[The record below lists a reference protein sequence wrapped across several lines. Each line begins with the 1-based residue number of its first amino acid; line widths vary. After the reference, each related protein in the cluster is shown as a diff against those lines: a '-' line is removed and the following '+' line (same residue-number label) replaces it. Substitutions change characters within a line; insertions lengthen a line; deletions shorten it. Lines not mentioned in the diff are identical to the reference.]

1 MQADLLTKYDKPVPR
16 YTSYPTAPHFSEGIG
31 IEQYADWLGDL
42 PADLPLSIY
51 VHIPFCDSLCW
62 FCGCNMR
69 VVNRY
74 SSIRSYLGHLNDEID
89 AVAAAMG
96 HRPSVKHLHFGGGS
110 PDILKRDDIVSLVH
124 HLKDVLPFAR
134 DLEFAVEIDPRAAD
148 ISVIEGWAA
157 AGATRASIGVQDF
170 DPKVQK
176 AINREQSFDCTADAV
191 RSLRAAGVARI
202 NIDVM
207 YGLPY
212 QTADGVRR
220 TTSQVV
226 DIAPDRLALF
236 GYAHVPWM
244 KPHQRLIPED
254 ALADGAE
261 RWEQFE
267 AAAEILRQA
276 GYVWIGLD
284 HFARPDDPLAVAQS
298 SGRLRRNFQGYTSD
312 NAEALVGLG
321 ASAISALPQGYVQNA
336 TEFKDYAAATRSSGL
351 AAARG
356 IALTPDDCRRRA
368 IIERLMCDLHVD
380 LRNPATCAEGSDLD
394 FDAEFDRLEVMA
406 ADGLIE
412 LAGAT
417 IKITERGRPF
427 MRTICA
433 VFDRYL
439 GTGHARHSRPV

>member
-1 MQADLLTKYDKPVPR
+1 MHADLLTKYDRPVPR
-16 YTSYPTAPHFSEGIG
+16 YTSYPTAPHFSESIG
-31 IEQYADWLGDL
+31 NEQYADWLGEL
-42 PADLPLSIY
+42 PADLPLSAY

-74 SSIRSYLGHLNDEID
+74 SSIRTYLGHLNDEID

-96 HRPSVKHLHFGGGS
+96 HRPSVKYLHFGGGS
-110 PDILKRDDIVSLVH
+110 PDILRRDDIISLLH
-124 HLKDVLPFAR
+124 HLRDVLPFAR

-176 AINREQSFDCTADAV
+176 AINREQSFDCTANAV
-191 RSLRAAGVARI
+191 RSLRAAGVGRI

-207 YGLPY
+207 YGLPH
-212 QTADGVRR
+212 QTVEGVRR

-226 DIAPDRLALF
+226 EIAPDRLALF

-254 ALADGAE
+254 ALAGGAE
-261 RWEQFE
+261 RWAQFE
-267 AAAEILRQA
+267 AAAGILRQA

-284 HFARPDDPLAVAQS
+284 HFARPDDPLALAQS
-298 SGRLRRNFQGYTSD
+298 SGRLRRNFQGYTTD
-312 NAEALVGLG
+312 EAEALVGLG

-336 TEFKDYAAATRSSGL
+336 TEFKDYAAATRSGGL

-356 IALTPDDCRRRA
+356 IALTPDDCRRRS
-368 IIERLMCDLHVD
+368 IIERLMCDLRVD
-380 LRNPATCAEGSDLD
+380 VRDLVNHAD
-394 FDAEFDRLEVMA
+394 NSKCGFDREFERLSEMA
-406 ADGLIE
+406 ADGLVE
-412 LAGAT
+412 LGEAS

-427 MRTICA
+427 MRSICA
-433 VFDRYL
+433 VFDRYIDS
-439 GTGHARHSRPV
+439 GVARHSRPV